1 MKQGLPTVL
10 YGGDYNPD
18 QWPETDWDDDIKAFK
33 QADINSATIN
43 VFSWALLEPREGEYD
58 FEKLDHIV
66 AKLSRA
72 DFKIVMATST
82 AAMPAWMFK
91 KYPDVARV
99 DYQGRRHVFGQRHNF
114 CPSSPNYRRLAGRLV
129 DQLARRYAGNSHIVA
144 WHVNNEYGGNCYCEN
159 CRRAFQ
165 EWLKQRYQTL
175 DNLNQAWDN
184 NVWSHTIYDW
194 DEIQVPNEL
203 GDAWGAE
210 GTHTIVAGLSVDYL
224 RFQSDAM
231 LSLYNLE
238 KQTIE
243 KYDKQTPIL
252 TNFHGTP
259 NKWID
264 YHAWAKDQDII
275 AYDSYPAYDDPAYV
289 AAFRYDLMRGLKHQP
304 FMLMESTPS
313 QVNWQP
319 YSPLKRPNQ
328 MRATEL
334 QAVAHGADT
343 VQYFQLK
350 QAVGGSEKFHGA
362 VISHSQRTDTRAFQE
377 VARLGHDLKKT
388 GADFKDAATPAK
400 AAIVFDWSNFWAFE
414 YVAGI
419 TQDLQYVPLI
429 LDYYRQFYQHQIP
442 VDVIGVDDDFSQY
455 DLIVAP
461 VLYMVKKG
469 LGEKISDYVQNGGH
483 LLTTYASGMVDESDN
498 VYLGGYPGP
507 LSRVL
512 GIWVE
517 ETDATVPGQ
526 TVKVAFD
533 QSAQQYEGR
542 LLCDQ
547 IHLTGSKTR
556 ALAHYASEFYAGTP
570 AVVEN
575 IFGKGLAWY
584 VGTRLDDQGLGKVIE
599 RVIDQTGLAGLTS
612 QTTDLEITR
621 RVKDGQELYFVL
633 NLRNESRQLPT
644 DLQQAGFVDILTGA
658 APKAKLEPWDVE
670 ILKRGMDQ

>member
-1 MKQGLPTVL
+1 MKQGLPAVL

-18 QWPETDWDDDIKAFK
+18 QWPETDWDDDIKVFK

-99 DYQGRRHVFGQRHNF
+99 DYQGQRHVFGQRHNF

-129 DQLARRYAGNSHIVA
+129 DQLARCYAGNSHIVA

-319 YSPLKRPNQ
+319 YSPLKRPDQ

-350 QAVGGSEKFHGA
+350 QAVGGSE
-362 VISHSQRTDTRAFQE
+362 
-377 VARLGHDLKKT
+377 
-388 GADFKDAATPAK
+388 
-400 AAIVFDWSNFWAFE
+400 NFM
-414 YVAGI
+414 
-419 TQDLQYVPLI
+419 VP
-429 LDYYRQFYQHQIP
+429 
-442 VDVIGVDDDFSQY
+442 
-455 DLIVAP
+455 
-461 VLYMVKKG
+461 
-469 LGEKISDYVQNGGH
+469 
-483 LLTTYASGMVDESDN
+483 
-498 VYLGGYPGP
+498 
-507 LSRVL
+507 
-512 GIWVE
+512 
-517 ETDATVPGQ
+517 
-526 TVKVAFD
+526 
-533 QSAQQYEGR
+533 
-542 LLCDQ
+542 
-547 IHLTGSKTR
+547 
-556 ALAHYASEFYAGTP
+556 
-570 AVVEN
+570 
-575 IFGKGLAWY
+575 
-584 VGTRLDDQGLGKVIE
+584 
-599 RVIDQTGLAGLTS
+599 
-612 QTTDLEITR
+612 
-621 RVKDGQELYFVL
+621 
-633 NLRNESRQLPT
+633 
-644 DLQQAGFVDILTGA
+644 
-658 APKAKLEPWDVE
+658 
-670 ILKRGMDQ
+670 